1 MRGQLRG
8 SRGAPLPLAGGEVQS
23 RAAWTPDAE
32 GARALRELMPPEL
45 QERLGPSVMQ
55 GVGWRPEPEEEPDD
69 PASERH
75 EGLQSK
81 ETQADSGAHEQK

>member
-1 MRGQLRG
+1 MDPRRRGRQ
-8 SRGAPLPLAGGEVQS
+8 GAARAHAS
-23 RAAWTPDAE
+23 RAAGEAGTECDA
-32 GARALRELMPPEL
+32 GSR
-45 QERLGPSVMQ
+45 
-55 GVGWRPEPEEEPDD
+55 VGPEPEEEPDG

>member
-1 MRGQLRG
+1 
-8 SRGAPLPLAGGEVQS
+8 
-23 RAAWTPDAE
+23 
-32 GARALRELMPPEL
+32 MPPEL